1 MKKKCSVIFGRTLL
15 MMMFLCGCMDI
26 FADVVTA
33 WNFSTI
39 VGNMVLEGDNTERS
53 ESAVASSYYYYYKLG
68 STTMLRAYSNSQA
81 WGIVLNKGEA
91 VNVEFNITTG
101 GSYGLNVY
109 CVPLS
114 GNQLRQS
121 LPDGNVTAANIE
133 KCVTGLNIGS
143 TQSFAFEVK
152 CTSEY
157 EGTKSYKVTKN
168 GNQMASFSVD
178 GGQFFLVSFLN
189 GAGTQ
194 NHDYKLS
201 YTITVKKVTPTPS
214 APDMV
219 FASQGLYSDRITVAW
234 GYLSDGN
241 SARSYEVYR
250 STTKSGSKTYL
261 GETQELS
268 YDDRTA
274 AYGTTYYYWI
284 KGKNG
289 SKTSGYSTWEADGW
303 LGEPDYITVSFKA
316 NGGTGSMSS
325 QTFAQG
331 VSQKLSA
338 NAFTRSGYEF
348 IGWAT
353 SSGGSV
359 VYSDQQSIS
368 LSANKTL
375 YAVWKVI
382 DGAFDLAFGTPS
394 SRSWKQGFFLNNTS
408 NGVSVMRTFLEGE
421 KIYRNSFFCNDGS
434 ESLTDDFETLHEILN
449 ADGSVRC
456 SYSESE
462 TSIYNP
468 NRGYIRENKEWV
480 AGLENLP
487 VGTYVYRYTID
498 VNNDIPESNE
508 SNNIFEY
515 SFSIIDEYTVTFN
528 ANGGTGSMSSQTF
541 TSGVSQKLSANAFTR
556 SGYEFIGW
564 ATSSG
569 GSVVYSDQQSISL
582 SANKTLY
589 AVWKVIDGAFDLVFA
604 NVASKNWK
612 QGFFLNNTSNGVSV
626 MHSFLLGETIYRNF
640 SFINRGNEILRD
652 EFHVLHEVLN
662 SDGTVRHSYTQ
673 FSNYE
678 YVQNYGYYWSN
689 NRWESGLGNL
699 PVGSYIYRC
708 TIDYANVIPESNESN
723 NVFEYSFSIIDAS
736 QEDLLLEALGI
747 EKFAVTVG
755 GDAKWFAQKDVTH
768 DGVSAVQSG
777 GISDGQTSW
786 MEVVVKDV
794 SSVSFWWKVSSES
807 GWDKLHFYVDGIEV
821 VDPISGQTD
830 WIKVEYPLTTDSHT
844 LKWAYTKD
852 GSVSNGDDCGW
863 VDKVVLTPA
872 PSTDITVDVGGGNNV
887 NVPVEWINSYAD
899 IVAAAGGDKTA
910 ALQRTAANGR
920 KVWECYVLGLDPTDP
935 SDDFRITRFWM
946 DGNMPKFEF
955 THTTDGSGNSF
966 LPYVKPL
973 GKAQL
978 SHKWWYVPEGGNPAF
993 RFFTV
998 EVVPPGCESSI
1009 VDEEDLGGVKLWEGG
1024 PYWAE
1029 CNVGATK
1036 PEEYGYYFWWG
1047 DTVGYTNTG
1056 SGWISVK
1063 DGTSISFSYS
1073 GIAASTDCKD
1083 NAALL
1088 SAGYIDST
1096 GNLARSHD
1104 AATAHLGSPWRMPTR
1119 AEFNALISNC
1129 TTTWMTKN
1137 GVYGRLF
1144 TGKGAY
1150 ADKSIFLPAAGFGRD
1165 SYLNLAGSRGYYWS
1179 STPDS
1184 GNSCSAWL
1192 LYVNSGYFY
1201 ESSGCRCYGHSVR
1214 PVRDCA
1220 K

>member
-15 MMMFLCGCMDI
+15 MMFLCGCMDI

-39 VGNMVLEGDNTERS
+39 VGNMVFEGDNTERS

-68 STTMLRAYSNSQA
+68 STTTLRAYSNSQA

-91 VNVEFNITTG
+91 VNVEFDITTG

-114 GNQLRQS
+114 GNQIRQS
-121 LPDGNVTAANIE
+121 LPDGNVTAANIK
-133 KCVTGLNIGS
+133 KCATGSNIGS

-157 EGTKSYKVTKN
+157 EGNKSYKVTKN
-168 GNQMASFSVD
+168 GNQVASFSVD

-219 FASQGLYSDRITVAW
+219 FASQGSYSDRITVAW

-382 DGAFDLAFGTPS
+382 DGAFDLRFGTPS

-408 NGVSVMRTFLEGE
+408 N
-421 KIYRNSFFCNDGS
+421 D
-434 ESLTDDFETLHEILN
+434 
-449 ADGSVRC
+449 
-456 SYSESE
+456 
-462 TSIYNP
+462 
-468 NRGYIRENKEWV
+468 
-480 AGLENLP
+480 
-487 VGTYVYRYTID
+487 
-498 VNNDIPESNE
+498 
-508 SNNIFEY
+508 
-515 SFSIIDEYTVTFN
+515 
-528 ANGGTGSMSSQTF
+528 
-541 TSGVSQKLSANAFTR
+541 
-556 SGYEFIGW
+556 
-564 ATSSG
+564 
-569 GSVVYSDQQSISL
+569 
-582 SANKTLY
+582 
-589 AVWKVIDGAFDLVFA
+589 
-604 NVASKNWK
+604 
-612 QGFFLNNTSNGVSV
+612 VSV

-640 SFINRGNEILRD
+640 CFVNRGNEILKD
-652 EFHVLHEVLN
+652 EFYVLHEVLN

-678 YVQNYGYYWSN
+678 YAQNYGYYWSN

-708 TIDYANVIPESNESN
+708 TIDYENVIPESNESN

-755 GDAKWFAQKDVTH
+755 GDAKWFAQKDVTY

-794 SSVSFWWKVSSES
+794 SSVSFWCKVSSES

-844 LKWAYTKD
+844 LKWVYTKD

-935 SDDFRITRFWM
+935 LDDFRITRFWM
-946 DGNMPKFEF
+946 ENGVPKFEF
-955 THTTDGSGNSF
+955 NHATDGSGNSF
-966 LPYVKPL
+966 LSYVKPL

-978 SHKWWYVPEGGNPAF
+978 SDKWRHVPEGGNSSF

-998 EVVPPGCESSI
+998 EVVPPGCESSV
-1009 VDEEDLGGVKLWEGG
+1009 VDEEDLGGVQLWENG

-1036 PEEYGYYFWWG
+1036 PEEYGYYFCWG

-1063 DGTSISFSYS
+1063 DGTSISFNDS
-1073 GIAASTDCKD
+1073 GIASLTYGKD

-1088 SAGYIDST
+1088 STGYIDST
-1096 GNLARSHD
+1096 GNLAPAHD
-1104 AATAHLGSPWRMPTR
+1104 AATVHLGSPWRMPTKD
-1119 AEFNALISNC
+1119 EISSLVSKC
-1129 TTTWMTKN
+1129 TTTWTTRN

-1150 ADKSIFLPAAGFGRD
+1150 ADKSIFLPAAGYGHD
-1165 SYLNLAGSRGYYWS
+1165 SYLDEAGSDGFYWS
-1179 STPDS
+1179 SMPHS
-1184 GNSCSAWL
+1184 NYSLYAWG
-1192 LYVNSGYFY
+1192 LYFGLGDFY
-1201 ESSGCRCYGHSVR
+1201 EIDYQRYSGRSVR
-1214 PVRDCA
+1214 PVREFA